1 MLSLPTGSIEEVLSD
16 GTRSAAWRSKPD
28 SLSSFT
34 SSSGRFCLGHDHQ
47 NVPLRSSDREARF
60 ATLPDKKKRE
70 RCAWR
75 GRSGPLIPFF

>member
-70 RCAWR
+70 RLCLAR
-75 GRSGPLIPFF
+75 AIRPSGPFF